1 MTEEG
6 HSNDQKGRDR
16 CRERRRSSDKS
27 QVPAEAQ
34 HVAEDVIG
42 VFGRIRGP
50 FSVFLN
56 SPKLADKMLA
66 LVKFNRN
73 DCVVEPRLL
82 SHAIL
87 AAVRE
92 RESAYVWSAQVG
104 AAQRAGVDAKTIDI
118 LRAKGDVSG
127 LPEEERDIVNLTRQ
141 LMRTNRVDYPIFNRL
156 LTKHDAQWMTELI
169 TIAHN
174 FTVLCGVTNAFE
186 VAVPPDGDQLPS

>member
-1 MTEEG
+1 MPRATPI
-6 HSNDQKGRDR
+6 H
-16 CRERRRSSDKS
+16 DKS

-66 LVKFNRN
+66 LVKFNRT

-92 RESAYVWSAQVG
+92 KESAYVWSAQVG
-104 AAQRAGVDAKTIDI
+104 AAQRAGVDPKTIDI
-118 LRAKGDVSG
+118 LRAKGDVSH
-127 LPEEERDIVNLTRQ
+127 LSDEERDIVTLTRQ
-141 LMRTNRVDYPIFNRL
+141 LMRTNRADYAVFNRL
-156 LTKHDAQWMTELI
+156 LGKHDAQWLTELI
-169 TIAHN
+169 TVAHN

>member
-1 MTEEG
+1 MPRATPI
-6 HSNDQKGRDR
+6 H
-16 CRERRRSSDKS
+16 DKS

-34 HVAEDVIG
+34 SVAEDVIG

-73 DCVVEPRLL
+73 DCIVEPRLL

-104 AAQRAGVDAKTIDI
+104 AARRAGVPDSTIDL
-118 LRAKGDVSG
+118 LRANGDVSG
-127 LPEEERDIVNLTRQ
+127 LGQDERDIVNLTRQ
-141 LMRTNRVDYPIFNRL
+141 LMRTNRCDYPVFNRL
-156 LTKHDAQWMTELI
+156 LGKYGAPWLVELI
-169 TIAHN
+169 AVSHN

-186 VAVPPDGDQLPS
+186 VAVPEDGDQLS

>member
-1 MTEEG
+1 MPRI
-6 HSNDQKGRDR
+6 NVI
-16 CRERRRSSDKS
+16 SDKS
-27 QVPAEAQ
+27 QVSAEGQAA
-34 HVAEDVIG
+34 AEDVLS

-50 FSVFLN
+50 FSVLLH
-56 SPKLADKMLA
+56 SPKLAERMLGM
-66 LVKFNRN
+66 VKFNRD
-73 DCVVEPRLL
+73 DCVVEGRLR

-127 LPEEERDIVNLTRQ
+127 LPDDERDIVNLTRQ
-141 LMRTNRVDYPIFNRL
+141 LMRTNRCDYPPFNRL
-156 LTKHDAQWMTELI
+156 CGKYGVPWMVELI
-169 TIAHN
+169 AVAN
-174 FTVLCGVTNAFE
+174 YFTVLCGVTNAFE

>member
-1 MTEEG
+1 MPRATPI
-6 HSNDQKGRDR
+6 H
-16 CRERRRSSDKS
+16 DKS
-27 QVPAEAQ
+27 QVPEEHQ

-66 LVKFNRN
+66 LVKYNRN
-73 DCVVEPRLL
+73 DCTVEPRLL

-104 AAQRAGVDAKTIDI
+104 AAQRAGVAKETIDL
-118 LRAKGDVSG
+118 LRAKGDVSH
-127 LPEEERDIVNLTRQ
+127 LPDEERDIVNLTRQ
-141 LMRTNRVDYPIFNRL
+141 LMRTNRVDYPVFNRL
-156 LTKHDAQWMTELI
+156 LVAHGAQWLTELI
-169 TIAHN
+169 TVAHN

>member
-1 MTEEG
+1 MPRVTPI
-6 HSNDQKGRDR
+6 
-16 CRERRRSSDKS
+16 SDKN

-50 FSVFLN
+50 FSVLLH
-56 SPKLADKMLA
+56 SPLLAEKMLGV
-66 LVKFNRN
+66 VKFNR
-73 DCVVEPRLL
+73 DGCIVDGRLR

-92 RESAYVWSAQVG
+92 KESAYVWSAQVG
-104 AAQRAGVDAKTIDI
+104 AAQRAGVEQKTIDL

-127 LPEEERDIVNLTRQ
+127 LPDDERDIVNLTRQ
-141 LMRTNRVDYPIFNRL
+141 LMRTNRVDYPVFNRL
-156 LTKHDAQWMTELI
+156 LDKYGPQWMVELI
-169 TIAHN
+169 AIAHY
-174 FTVLCGVTNAFE
+174 FTVLSGVTNAFE

>member
-1 MTEEG
+1 MPRATPI
-6 HSNDQKGRDR
+6 
-16 CRERRRSSDKS
+16 SDKS

-34 HVAEDVIG
+34 HIAEDVIG

-66 LVKFNRN
+66 LVKFNRS
-73 DCVVEPRLL
+73 DCIVEPRLL

-92 RESAYVWSAQVG
+92 KESAYVWSAQVG
-104 AAQRAGVDAKTIDI
+104 AAQRAGVEPATIDI
-118 LRAKGDVSG
+118 LRAKGDVSH
-127 LPEEERDIVNLTRQ
+127 LPDEERDIVNLTRQ
-141 LMRTNRVDYPIFNRL
+141 LMRTNRADYPVFNRL

-169 TIAHN
+169 AVAHN

>member
-1 MTEEG
+1 MP
-6 HSNDQKGRDR
+6 RVPPI
-16 CRERRRSSDKS
+16 SSKA
-27 QVPAEAQ
+27 QVPDEYQ
-34 HVAEDVIG
+34 NVADDVVG

-56 SPKLADKMLA
+56 SPKLADHMIG

-73 DCVVEPRLL
+73 DCVVEGRLL

-104 AAQRAGVDAKTIDI
+104 AARRAGVAEETIDI
-118 LRAKGDVSG
+118 LRANGDVSG
-127 LPEEERDIVNLTRQ
+127 LAQDERDIVNLTRQ
-141 LMRTNRVDYPIFNRL
+141 LMRTNRCDYPVFNRL
-156 LTKHDAQWMTELI
+156 LDKYGAQWMTELI
-169 TIAHN
+169 TVAHN

-186 VAVPPDGDQLPS
+186 VAVPEDGDQLPS

>member
-1 MTEEG
+1 MPRATPI
-6 HSNDQKGRDR
+6 H
-16 CRERRRSSDKS
+16 DKS

-73 DCVVEPRLL
+73 DCIVEPRLL

-92 RESAYVWSAQVG
+92 RES
-104 AAQRAGVDAKTIDI
+104 
-118 LRAKGDVSG
+118 
-127 LPEEERDIVNLTRQ
+127 
-141 LMRTNRVDYPIFNRL
+141 DYPVFNRL

>member
-1 MTEEG
+1 MPRVTPI
-6 HSNDQKGRDR
+6 
-16 CRERRRSSDKS
+16 SDKS
-27 QVPAEAQ
+27 QVPVEHQ
-34 HVAEDVIG
+34 HVADDVVS

-66 LVKFNRN
+66 LVKFNRS

-104 AAQRAGVDAKTIDI
+104 AAQRAGVDPKTIDL

-141 LMRTNRVDYPIFNRL
+141 LMRTNRCDYPVFNRL
-156 LTKHDAQWMTELI
+156 LTKHDAQWLTELI
-169 TIAHN
+169 AVAHN

-186 VAVPPDGDQLPS
+186 VAVPPDGDQLPG

>member
-1 MTEEG
+1 MPRATPI
-6 HSNDQKGRDR
+6 
-16 CRERRRSSDKS
+16 SDKS
-27 QVPAEAQ
+27 QVPAEYQ
-34 HVAEDVIG
+34 SVAEDVLG

-73 DCVVEPRLL
+73 DCIVEPRLL

-104 AAQRAGVDAKTIDI
+104 AARRAGVDEATIDL
-118 LRAKGDVSG
+118 LRARGDASG
-127 LPEEERDIVNLTRQ
+127 LPDDERDIVNLTRQ
-141 LMRTNRVDYPIFNRL
+141 LMRANRVDYPIFNRL
-156 LTKHDAQWMTELI
+156 CTKYGAQWMTELI

>member
-1 MTEEG
+1 MPRATPI
-6 HSNDQKGRDR
+6 H
-16 CRERRRSSDKS
+16 DKS

-73 DCVVEPRLL
+73 DCIVEPRLL

-87 AAVRE
+87 ASVRE
-92 RESAYVWSAQVG
+92 RDAHYVWAAQVN
-104 AAQRAGVDAKTIDI
+104 AARRAGVSEATIDL
-118 LRAKGDVSG
+118 LRAKGDPAG
-127 LPEEERDIVNLTRQ
+127 LGEDERDIITYTRQ
-141 LMRTNRVDYPIFNRL
+141 LVRINWRAK
-156 LTKHDAQWMTELI
+156 LTMSRSSSGR
-169 TIAHN
+169 
-174 FTVLCGVTNAFE
+174 CVTSPLARRMSI
-186 VAVPPDGDQLPS
+186 VAASTQAR

>member
-1 MTEEG
+1 MPRATPI
-6 HSNDQKGRDR
+6 H
-16 CRERRRSSDKS
+16 DKS

-104 AAQRAGVDAKTIDI
+104 AAQRAGVDPKTIDI
-118 LRAKGDVSG
+118 LRAKGDVSH
-127 LPEEERDIVNLTRQ
+127 LPDEERDIVNLTRQ
-141 LMRTNRVDYPIFNRL
+141 LMRTNRADYPIFNRL

-169 TIAHN
+169 TVAHN

>member
-1 MTEEG
+1 MPRVTPI
-6 HSNDQKGRDR
+6 
-16 CRERRRSSDKS
+16 SDKS
-27 QVPAEAQ
+27 QVPADAQ
-34 HVAEDVIG
+34 HVAEDVLS

-56 SPKLADKMLA
+56 SPKLAEKMLA

-73 DCVVEPRLL
+73 DCIVAPRLL
-82 SHAIL
+82 SHAVL

-104 AAQRAGVDAKTIDI
+104 AARRNGVEESTIDL
-118 LRAKGDVSG
+118 LRAKGDASG
-127 LPEEERDIVNLTRQ
+127 LPDDERDIVNLTRQ
-141 LMRTNRVDYPIFNRL
+141 LLRTNRVDYPIFNRL
-156 LTKHDAQWMTELI
+156 CGKYGAQWMTELI
-169 TIAHN
+169 AVSHN

>member
-1 MTEEG
+1 MPRVTPIG
-6 HSNDQKGRDR
+6 
-16 CRERRRSSDKS
+16 DKS
-27 QVPAEAQ
+27 QVPAEYQ
-34 HVAEDVIG
+34 PVAEDVLS

-73 DCVVEPRLL
+73 DCIVEPKLL

-92 RESAYVWSAQVG
+92 RESAYVWSAQAG
-104 AAQRAGVDAKTIDI
+104 AARRAGVEESTIDL
-118 LRAKGDVSG
+118 LRAQGDASG
-127 LPEEERDIVNLTRQ
+127 LPDDERDIVNLTRQ
-141 LMRTNRVDYPIFNRL
+141 MMRANRCDYPIFNRL
-156 LTKHDAQWMTELI
+156 CAKYGAQWMTELI
-169 TIAHN
+169 TVAHN

-186 VAVPPDGDQLPS
+186 VTVPPDGDQLPS

>member
-1 MTEEG
+1 MPRATPI
-6 HSNDQKGRDR
+6 H
-16 CRERRRSSDKS
+16 DKS

-34 HVAEDVIG
+34 HVAEDVIS
-42 VFGRIRGP
+42 VFGRVRGP

-104 AAQRAGVDAKTIDI
+104 AAQRAGVDPKTIDL

-127 LPEEERDIVNLTRQ
+127 LPDEERDIVNLTRQ

-169 TIAHN
+169 TIANN